1 MENILIVDD
10 TPDNLRLLS
19 VILGDRGYKIRK
31 ALNGQTAI
39 KTVQTLAP
47 DLILLDINMPE
58 MNGYE
63 VCQLLKTDAQTQ
75 EIPVIFISAL
85 DDVLDKVKAFHVGGV
100 DYITKP
106 FQEAE
111 VIARV
116 ENHLT
121 LCRQHKQLQAQNEQ
135 LQREIGDREKA
146 ENALR
151 VYLHAVS
158 HDLRNPLVGM
168 SMVLQNLLK
177 GQSVSERE
185 SHAQAISIG
194 RSVLERMESSCDRQL
209 KLINSLVETQ
219 QFDVWGIPLQCQPLH
234 LAYLTQDLIAEWQP
248 LLAQNQAILDN
259 RIALELPLVYADRDR
274 LWRVLDNL
282 IANAIKHNF
291 PGVTIIVDAEVVKLP
306 ADTSLD
312 AGNSMIRCTVTDNG
326 SGINPEQV
334 EDLFELYRRG
344 KSVKRT
350 AGLGLGL
357 YLCRQIIN
365 AHQGEIGVE
374 TSANQGAQ
382 FWFTLPVV
390 R

>member
-85 DDVLDKVKAFHVGGV
+85 DDVLDKVKAFHV
-100 DYITKP
+100 
-106 FQEAE
+106 
-111 VIARV
+111 
-116 ENHLT
+116 
-121 LCRQHKQLQAQNEQ
+121 
-135 LQREIGDREKA
+135 
-146 ENALR
+146 
-151 VYLHAVS
+151 
-158 HDLRNPLVGM
+158 
-168 SMVLQNLLK
+168 
-177 GQSVSERE
+177 

-291 PGVTIIVDAEVVKLP
+291 PGVKIIVDAEVVKLP

>member
-19 VILGDRGYKIRK
+19 VIL
-31 ALNGQTAI
+31 
-39 KTVQTLAP
+39 
-47 DLILLDINMPE
+47 
-58 MNGYE
+58 
-63 VCQLLKTDAQTQ
+63 
-75 EIPVIFISAL
+75 
-85 DDVLDKVKAFHVGGV
+85 
-100 DYITKP
+100 
-106 FQEAE
+106 
-111 VIARV
+111 
-116 ENHLT
+116 
-121 LCRQHKQLQAQNEQ
+121 
-135 LQREIGDREKA
+135 GDREKA

-291 PGVTIIVDAEVVKLP
+291 PGVKII
-306 ADTSLD
+306 
-312 AGNSMIRCTVTDNG
+312 
-326 SGINPEQV
+326 
-334 EDLFELYRRG
+334 
-344 KSVKRT
+344 
-350 AGLGLGL
+350 
-357 YLCRQIIN
+357 
-365 AHQGEIGVE
+365 
-374 TSANQGAQ
+374 
-382 FWFTLPVV
+382 
-390 R
+390 